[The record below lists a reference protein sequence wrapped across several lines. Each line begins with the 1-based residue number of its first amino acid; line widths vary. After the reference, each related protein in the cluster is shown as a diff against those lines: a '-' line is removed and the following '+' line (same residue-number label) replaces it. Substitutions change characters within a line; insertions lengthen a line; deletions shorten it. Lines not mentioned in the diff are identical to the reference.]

1 MGPCHVS
8 KPGGLC
14 VSSAMTI
21 GEYFSLYTQ
30 RLHWGLWWMCTW
42 KTCSVEAI
50 NPINAVIHT
59 SVIFF
64 FLFFIFFSSALP
76 AYIDIGQNIFLQC
89 SCPLSSDCDV
99 HANRPGKYFSG
110 DSDVCN
116 FLFLLARSTW
126 HMADCT
132 SVLISGYII
141 CDPNGCRRPEV
152 CAEGYVVAVVTSATL
167 LLELVLL
174 NNLRGKVWAVL
185 RWITHCYIILIAWSK
200 SMPILWCAM
209 FVSQPIAIAKLAFSK
224 YARWLWQ
231 SLLFRLLPLSCQE
244 TTRVMWYGCPEEL
257 LRS

>member
-1 MGPCHVS
+1 MCLSLVDFVCLQLDYRRIFLLVYPEASLRSLVDVYLEDLFSGSH
-8 KPGGLC
+8 KPNKR
-14 VSSAMTI
+14 SNSHI
-21 GEYFSLYTQ
+21 S
-30 RLHWGLWWMCTW
+30 
-42 KTCSVEAI
+42 
-50 NPINAVIHT
+50 N
-59 SVIFF
+59 FF
-64 FLFFIFFSSALP
+64 FLFFFVFFGSALP

-110 DSDVCN
+110 DSEVCN
-116 FLFLLARSTW
+116 FWFLLARSTW

-152 CAEGYVVAVVTSATL
+152 CAEGYVVAVVISATL